1 MARQNNNPGRQNK
14 RRDREAKTTSPSSA
28 SDTKN
33 GKSNTANESKRGV
46 VVFFLAALIS
56 CSAMMIRQMDELQL
70 DQAST
75 EVHLHSKDDTQIPQ
89 HKAETKQLYSVRKA
103 TIQGLQ
109 HAQKTSPDHLDPV
122 KKTAPKAA
130 TRGEEKLQLYIGYGL
145 VSLGANLM
153 GFSLAVW
160 LGEKT
165 GVVGQRT

>member
-1 MARQNNNPGRQNK
+1 MARRNNNPGRQNK
-14 RRDREAKTTSPSSA
+14 TRDREAKTTSPSSA

-56 CSAMMIRQMDELQL
+56 CSAIVIRQMDELQL

-75 EVHLHSKDDTQIPQ
+75 EVYRDSKDDTQVPQ
-89 HKAETKQLYSVRKA
+89 HKAETKQLHSVRTA
-103 TIQGLQ
+103 TIEPLQ
-109 HAQKTSPDHLDPV
+109 HAQKTSPDHLEPV
-122 KKTAPKAA
+122 KKTAPKAP
-130 TRGEEKLQLYIGYGL
+130 TTGEEKLQLYLSYGL

-165 GVVGQRT
+165 EVVGQRA